1 MDLLVR
7 NADENCL
14 RAIENL
20 LKDYDAELEM
30 CDYEL
35 SEADA
40 ANLREIYEKNQRGE
54 LEFLTMEEFEADMDA
69 FMADLARKHELKNA
83 DYIKQAV

>member
-54 LEFLTMEEFEADMDA
+54 LEFIEADEFWAQMDA
-69 FMADLARKHELKNA
+69 HLATLKQSKA
-83 DYIKQAV
+83 S